1 MTLAARLTDMRDH
14 VGHPGWRVPFD
25 NFKQGG
31 LVHVVTLPH
40 RRLLNRGWVAQQYH
54 QQQGAD
60 NREAEDHET
69 VPIARDENELV
80 AAMRETVGINR
91 SDPARSADDSAVPR
105 SFFAMTLSSDATGAT
120 PIFD

>member
-1 MTLAARLTDMRDH
+1 MSL
-14 VGHPGWRVPFD
+14 
-25 NFKQGG
+25 
-31 LVHVVTLPH
+31 LPH

-60 NREAEDHET
+60 NREAEDHKT
-69 VPIARDENELV
+69 VPRDEIV

-120 PIFD
+120 PNFD

>member
-1 MTLAARLTDMRDH
+1 MSL
-14 VGHPGWRVPFD
+14 
-25 NFKQGG
+25 
-31 LVHVVTLPH
+31 LPH

-69 VPIARDENELV
+69 VPIARDEIV

-105 SFFAMTLSSDATGAT
+105 SFFAMTLSSVAIGAM
-120 PIFD
+120 PILD

>member
-1 MTLAARLTDMRDH
+1 MSL
-14 VGHPGWRVPFD
+14 
-25 NFKQGG
+25 
-31 LVHVVTLPH
+31 LPH

-120 PIFD
+120 PIRLKA